1 MILALAGLAVAA
13 ALAGAETPNAQQPP
27 VAAQTERSADA
38 SAGPRLLYVCERTD
52 AARRSFKRQF
62 GRVEYVS
69 AQAVMLSRTSGE
81 RWESP
86 RCITPNELGRL
97 ERMTDQ
103 VTWAEGAKR

>member
-1 MILALAGLAVAA
+1 MILTLAGLAAAA
-13 ALAGAETPNAQQPP
+13 ALASVEAPNTTPAPTQAEQG
-27 VAAQTERSADA
+27 A
-38 SAGPRLLYVCERTD
+38 SAPATARPLYVCERSD

-69 AQAVMLSRTSGE
+69 AQAVLLSRASGE

-86 RCITPNELGRL
+86 RCITPSELGRL
-97 ERMTDQ
+97 ERLTNE